1 MTKKV
6 IILGAAGRMG
16 QSLIKCILE
25 KKVDGLEI
33 IGAVDLWDAENLNK
47 DIGITLG
54 MDEAGVLLSSDLN
67 AIGDKSDV
75 IIDFSSHVSTSGNA
89 ERIKSW
95 KTSWV
100 IGTTGLNEDQL
111 T

>member
-6 IILGAAGRMG
+6 VILGAAGRMG

-75 IIDFSSHVSTSGNA
+75 IIDFFLTCKYFR
-89 ERIKSW
+89 ER
-95 KTSWV
+95 
-100 IGTTGLNEDQL
+100 
-111 T
+111 

>member
-47 DIGITLG
+47 DIGTLG

-67 AIGDKSDV
+67 AIGENQ
-75 IIDFSSHVSTSGNA
+75 T
-89 ERIKSW
+89 
-95 KTSWV
+95 
-100 IGTTGLNEDQL
+100 
-111 T
+111 